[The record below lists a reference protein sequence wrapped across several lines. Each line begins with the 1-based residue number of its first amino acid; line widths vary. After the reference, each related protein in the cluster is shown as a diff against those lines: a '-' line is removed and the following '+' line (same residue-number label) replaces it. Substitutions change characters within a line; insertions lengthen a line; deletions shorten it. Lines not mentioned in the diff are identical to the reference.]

1 MAVPGCHFALGVF
14 CVRDESFR
22 CLGDAQPL
30 AWDVVAWLAWPEYIW
45 PRFFKIR
52 VHLNVLFE
60 HVSEAVVMRFFYVH
74 HDAIGKPIDN
84 VKSTFWNMKL
94 VMGMYGLVIAF
105 SFKGRDAKMRIAV
118 SL

>member
-1 MAVPGCHFALGVF
+1 
-14 CVRDESFR
+14 
-22 CLGDAQPL
+22 
-30 AWDVVAWLAWPEYIW
+30 
-45 PRFFKIR
+45 
-52 VHLNVLFE
+52 
-60 HVSEAVVMRFFYVH
+60 MRFFYVH